1 MSTQYNDQA
10 IALSALFQAAELVSQ
25 LAKNGSA
32 PEAYLR
38 PLLDSILKTNVDS
51 TDEIYGGHWQ
61 FSENLQLGNTVCQKT
76 IGKDKTSVN
85 PDTIRYA
92 LSILH
97 LESKLAKQPQM
108 LSDLGQRIGQL
119 VRQKEHYEDTI
130 HPNMIA
136 AISGIYQDNLSKL
149 NFRIQVHGNSRYL
162 QQSQVSDQV
171 RASLLAGV
179 RAAMLWRQLG
189 GRRWHLVFKR
199 KPILTALTSFK

>member
-1 MSTQYNDQA
+1 MSTQVNNQA

-25 LAKNGSA
+25 LAKTGTA
-32 PEAYLR
+32 PEASLR
-38 PLLDSILKTNVDS
+38 PLLNSLLQTNL
-51 TDEIYGGHWQ
+51 E
-61 FSENLQLGNTVCQKT
+61 LGNKICQKT

-108 LSDLGQRIGQL
+108 LSALGQRISQL
-119 VRQKEHYEDTI
+119 VRQKEHYDDMI

-136 AISGIYQDNLSKL
+136 AVSGIYQDNLSKL
-149 NFRIQVHGNSRYL
+149 NFRIQVHGDSRYL

-189 GRRWHLVFKR
+189 GRRWHLIFKR
-199 KPILTALTSFK
+199 KPIIAALNSFV

>member
-1 MSTQYNDQA
+1 MSTQVNDQA

-25 LAKNGSA
+25 LAKNGNA
-32 PEAYLR
+32 PEAALR
-38 PLLDSILKTNVDS
+38 PLLNSLLKTNVTS
-51 TDEIYGGHWQ
+51 TDEIYGGNWQ
-61 FSENLQLGNTVCQKT
+61 LFDNLQLGNEICQKT

-108 LSDLGQRIGQL
+108 LSALGQRISQL
-119 VRQKEHYEDTI
+119 ERQKEHYEDMI
-130 HPNMIA
+130 HPNMLA

-149 NFRIQVHGNSRYL
+149 NFRIQVQGDSRYL
-162 QQSQVSDQV
+162 QQSLVSDQV

-189 GRRWHLVFKR
+189 GRRWHLIFKR
-199 KPILTALTSFK
+199 KPILAALNNFK

>member
-1 MSTQYNDQA
+1 MSSQVNNQA

-25 LAKNGSA
+25 LAKNGNA
-32 PEAYLR
+32 PEASLR

-51 TDEIYGGHWQ
+51 TYDIYGGSWD
-61 FSENLQLGNTVCQKT
+61 FSDNLKLGTEICLKT

-97 LESKLAKQPQM
+97 LESKLAKQPEM
-108 LSDLGQRIGQL
+108 LSALGQRISQL
-119 VRQKEHYEDTI
+119 VRQKEHYDDLT
-130 HPNMIA
+130 HPNMLA

-149 NFRIQVHGNSRYL
+149 NFRIQVHGDSRYL

-189 GRRWHLVFKR
+189 GRRWHLIFKR
-199 KPILTALTSFK
+199 KPILAALNGFQ

>member
-1 MSTQYNDQA
+1 MTTQVDNQA

-25 LAKNGSA
+25 LAKNGNA
-32 PEAYLR
+32 PEAFLR
-38 PLLDSILKTNVDS
+38 PLLDSLLKTNVES

-61 FSENLQLGNTVCQKT
+61 LSENLKLGNNVCQKT

-97 LESKLAKQPQM
+97 LESKLAKNPQM
-108 LSDLGQRIGQL
+108 LSTLGQRISQL
-119 VRQKEHYEDTI
+119 VRQKEHYEDMI
-130 HPNMIA
+130 HPNMLA
-136 AISGIYQDNLSKL
+136 AVSGIYQDNLSKL
-149 NFRIQVHGNSRYL
+149 NFRIQVHGDSQYL
-162 QQSQVSDQV
+162 QQSKVSDQV

-189 GRRWHLVFKR
+189 GRRWHLIFKR
-199 KPILTALTSFK
+199 KPILAALNNIN